1 MADAVKIKVKD
12 LKTGRVEIFDVG
24 SGDTM
29 KDVLESMKVDVNSCY
44 VNDAQTAR
52 FFDVTLKFGDTDKR
66 SFVIINKA

>member
-1 MADAVKIKVKD
+1 MAAEVKIKIKD

-24 SGDTM
+24 PEDNM

-44 VNDAQTAR
+44 VNDAQTGR

>member
-1 MADAVKIKVKD
+1 MAAEVKIKIKD

-24 SGDTM
+24 PEDTM
-29 KDVLESMKVDVNSCY
+29 KDVLESMKVDFNSCY
-44 VNDAQTAR
+44 VNDAQTGR